1 LDRPIGLLQ
10 ATAMVAGIIIGASIF
25 VQPSEV
31 NRHVPSVGGVLSVW
45 VAAGILT
52 LFGALVCAELSS
64 AFPRTGGVYVFLKET
79 LSPGCGFLWG
89 WAMFWSAHSGII
101 AASSVIFARYVAYFV
116 PMGDWGIRATAVGGI
131 VLLSFINYLG
141 VRQGSMLQT
150 VVTVAK
156 VAVIAVLLVMV
167 PMVGPAARAASATGA
182 AAPVAFREFVLAVS
196 AALFAY
202 GGWHMVTYTAGETR
216 NPEKTIP
223 RALLMGCLVV
233 TACYVALNAAYLY
246 LLPLA
251 QVTASKRVAA
261 DAAMAM
267 AGARGAAA
275 ISALVILSA
284 TGVLNGVILAGP
296 RTYFA
301 MADEGLAFA
310 WMGKIHPRYHTPSRA
325 IALQAVWSCA
335 LAGTMTYG
343 ALFKRVV
350 YTEWLFF
357 ALMAVGLYP
366 VAGAAGI
373 PAGVSH
379 VGIRVGAGVIR
390 GGVGGGG
397 GHPDCGRPGA
407 GRHGVIDRHVR
418 IACLRPLEAKACESS
433 IFITTTIR
441 RPIWTHCA
449 RVRARW
455 KSPSIET
462 ATRAFITRAIT
473 ISRCRAIATSITAS
487 RC

>member
-1 LDRPIGLLQ
+1 
-10 ATAMVAGIIIGASIF
+10 
-25 VQPSEV
+25 
-31 NRHVPSVGGVLSVW
+31 
-45 VAAGILT
+45 
-52 LFGALVCAELSS
+52 VCAELSS

-131 VLLSFINYLG
+131 LLFSFINYLG

-150 VVTVAK
+150 VVT
-156 VAVIAVLLVMV
+156 
-167 PMVGPAARAASATGA
+167 
-182 AAPVAFREFVLAVS
+182 AAPVTFREFVLGVS

-216 NPEKTIP
+216 DPERTIP
-223 RALLMGCLVV
+223 RALLIGCLVV
-233 TACYVALNAAYLY
+233 TVCYVALNAAYLY
-246 LLPLA
+246 LLPLD

-301 MADEGLAFA
+301 MAEEGLAFA
-310 WMGKIHPRYHTPSRA
+310 WMGKIHPRFHTPSRA

-335 LAGTMTYG
+335 LVGTMTYG

-357 ALMAVGLYP
+357 ALMAVGLYRLR
-366 VAGAAGI
+366 A
-373 PAGVSH
+373 
-379 VGIRVGAGVIR
+379 
-390 GGVGGGG
+390 
-397 GHPDCGRPGA
+397 RPGYQPVFRMWGYRWVPALFGVASVVVAAIQIAADPAQA
-407 GRHGVIDRHVR
+407 GTGLLIVVLGLPVYALWKRKH
-418 IACLRPLEAKACESS
+418 AN
-433 IFITTTIR
+433 R
-441 RPIWTHCA
+441 RF
-449 RVRARW
+449 
-455 KSPSIET
+455 S
-462 ATRAFITRAIT
+462 
-473 ISRCRAIATSITAS
+473 
-487 RC
+487 